1 MVIVGS
7 GRSPCCDRH
16 TPIASRISSVN
27 LEDHVAVE
35 VEEADRRDFII
46 LAGNAFAA
54 VGAAATL
61 WPFIA
66 QMNPDA
72 GAQALASVEIDL
84 APVKEGQAITAL
96 WRGKPIFI
104 RNRTRDEI
112 GKAAAVD
119 TEALPDP
126 EARND
131 LLPGTAPATDAN
143 RVKPGKENWLVLIG
157 ICTHLGCIPKGQS
170 LGDSRGDFGGWF
182 CPCHGSHYDTAGR
195 IRKGPAPRNLEV
207 PPYEFVSD
215 TKIKIG

>member
-1 MVIVGS
+1 MA
-7 GRSPCCDRH
+7 
-16 TPIASRISSVN
+16 TTEA
-27 LEDHVAVE
+27 
-35 VEEADRRDFII
+35 EEPNRRDFLVI
-46 LAGNAFAA
+46 AGNAFAA

-84 APVKEGQAITAL
+84 SPVKEGQAITAM

-104 RNRTRDEI
+104 RNRTQDEV
-112 GKAAAVD
+112 KSAEAVPVAD
-119 TEALPDP
+119 LPDQS
-126 EARND
+126 ARND
-131 LLPGTAPATDAN
+131 LLPESTPALDTN
-143 RVKPGKENWLVLIG
+143 RIKEGKDNWLILVG

-170 LGDSRGDFGGWF
+170 LGDSRGDYGGWL
-182 CPCHGSHYDTAGR
+182 CPCHGSHYDTSGR

-207 PPYEFVSD
+207 PPYQFISD